1 MHVDEL
7 RTSLQ
12 SFGWPDYVV
21 FCLMLAICA
30 IIGIHFCLQLR
41 RESKQLKHGDPEE
54 AAKSAAS
61 YLVGGRKMKIFPI
74 TMSLIASFIS
84 GITLLGTPTE
94 VYLYGAQYMYIM
106 GSLILM
112 GLCMF
117 YIFLPVFH
125 DLNLISTY
133 KYLEQR
139 YNRSLRLFGS
149 VMFIMASLLWLP
161 IVIYVPAIAFNQAT
175 GVNIHIVTP
184 CVCVVCIFYTCIGGL
199 KAVVWTDVIQT
210 LIMFGAMALVLIK
223 GTLDIGGPSVVWQRA
238 KQTQRIETPNFNPD
252 LTERYTFYSLVLGG
266 VAHWLKS
273 NAISQNMIQ
282 RYLSLPTLRHA
293 RIAIWTFIA
302 GVLTFLAIC
311 GYAGLLIY
319 ATYADCDPL
328 ETKLAQR
335 NDQLLP
341 LLVMETLGAYP
352 GLPGV
357 FVAGVF
363 SAALSSLSTGL
374 NSLSAVVLEDFVK
387 TFRRK
392 PLSEAQTAFVMRSVV
407 VLFGIIFVALV
418 FVVEKLGAVL
428 QLTITLTSVAN
439 GPLLGIFTAGV
450 MLPWV
455 NSKGALLGGFTSLL
469 VMTWMC
475 ISAQHD
481 LVTGDIVYQRKPY
494 STLGCNY
501 TFAGVPGEF
510 SSLPLDGANT
520 TPAAASSFQLYRI
533 SYLYFTL
540 FGALV
545 TIVVALVVSLLL
557 RESDVDAVDPRLL
570 TPFVRRWLE
579 RRRNRRSQLPAGKHH
594 QQHQQQKGKGK
605 GKGKEKLRALHETTT

>member
-30 IIGIHFCLQLR
+30 VIGIYFCLQLR
-41 RESKQLKHGDPEE
+41 RESKQLKSGDAEQ
-54 AAKSAAS
+54 AANSAAS

-106 GSLILM
+106 GSLVLM
-112 GLCMF
+112 GFCMY

-133 KYLEQR
+133 KYLEMR
-139 YNRSLRLFGS
+139 YNRSMRLFGS

-210 LIMFGAMALVLIK
+210 IIMFGAMALVLIK
-223 GTLDIGGPSVVWQRA
+223 GTLDIGGPSVVWQKA
-238 KQTQRIETPNFNPD
+238 KETERIELPSFNPD
-252 LTERYTFYSLVLGG
+252 ISERYTFYSLVLGG

-282 RYLSLPTLRHA
+282 RYLSLPTLKHA

-302 GVLTFLAIC
+302 GVLTFIAIC

-319 ATYADCDPL
+319 ATYSDCDPL

-341 LLVMETLGAYP
+341 LLVMETLGSYP

-387 TFRRK
+387 TFRRQ
-392 PLSEAQTAFVMRSVV
+392 PLSETQTAFVMRSVV
-407 VLFGIIFVALV
+407 VLFGALFVALV

-428 QLTITLTSVAN
+428 QLTIILSSVAN

-455 NSKGALLGGFTSLL
+455 NSKGALLGGLSALI
-469 VMTWMC
+469 VMAWMC
-475 ISAQHD
+475 ISAQLD
-481 LVTGDIVYQRKPY
+481 LVTGDLVYPRKPY

-501 TFAGVPGEF
+501 TFEGVRGEF
-510 SSLPLDGANT
+510 SSLPIDGAVS
-520 TPAAASSFQLYRI
+520 PASAAPFKLYRI

-545 TIVVALVVSLLL
+545 TIIVALVTSLLL
-557 RESDVDAVDPRLL
+557 RESDVDGVDTRLL

-579 RRRNRRSQLPAGKHH
+579 KRKSRCTQVPSGKKI
-594 QQHQQQKGKGK
+594 QKKK
-605 GKGKEKLRALHETTT
+605 QKQKQKLLQETAT

>member
-1 MHVDEL
+1 MHVEEL
-7 RTSLQ
+7 RASLQ
-12 SFGWPDYVV
+12 SFGWLDYLV

-30 IIGIHFCLQLR
+30 VIGIYFCLQLR
-41 RESKQLKHGDPEE
+41 RESRKQKELHGAEE
-54 AAKSAAS
+54 AASSAAS
-61 YLVGGRKMKIFPI
+61 YLVGGRQMKIFPI
-74 TMSLIASFIS
+74 TMSLISSFIS

-106 GSLILM
+106 GSLVLM
-112 GLCMF
+112 GFCMYYF
-117 YIFLPVFH
+117 FLPVFH
-125 DLNLISTY
+125 ELNLISTY

-149 VMFIMASLLWLP
+149 VMFIVASLLWLP

-184 CVCVVCIFYTCIGGL
+184 IVCVVCIFYTCIGGL

-223 GTLDIGGPSVVWQRA
+223 GTLDIGGPSVVWHRA
-238 KQTQRIETPNFNPD
+238 QETSRLERPNFSGD
-252 LTERYTFYSLVLGG
+252 LSERYTFYSLVLGG

-302 GVLTFLAIC
+302 GVLAFLLIC
-311 GYAGLLIY
+311 GYTGLLIY
-319 ATYADCDPL
+319 ATYAQCDPL

-387 TFRRK
+387 TFRK
-392 PLSEAQTAFVMRSVV
+392 SPLTEGQTAFVMRSVV
-407 VLFGIIFVALV
+407 VVFGILFVALV
-418 FVVEKLGAVL
+418 FAVEKLGAVL
-428 QLTITLTSVAN
+428 QLTITLSSVAN

-455 NSKGALLGGFTSLL
+455 SSKGALLGGFSSLL
-469 VMTWMC
+469 VMAWMC
-475 ISAQHD
+475 VSAQRD
-481 LVTGDIVYQRKPY
+481 LVTGDMVYKRKPY
-494 STLGCNY
+494 STMGCNY
-501 TFAGVPGEF
+501 TFAGEPREF
-510 SSLPLDGANT
+510 ASLSGGAAISSTAS
-520 TPAAASSFQLYRI
+520 AAPFQLYRI

-545 TIVVALVVSLLL
+545 TISVALVTSLLL
-557 RESDVDAVDPRLL
+557 RESNLDAVDTRLL

-579 RRRNRRSQLPAGKHH
+579 RRRHRQRSVVPQPR
-594 QQHQQQKGKGK
+594 QKSD
-605 GKGKEKLRALHETTT
+605 KLETTT

>member
-1 MHVDEL
+1 MHVEEL
-7 RTSLQ
+7 RASLQ
-12 SFGWPDYVV
+12 SFGWPDYLV

-30 IIGIHFCLQLR
+30 VIGIYFCLQLR
-41 RESKQLKHGDPEE
+41 RESRKQKAQGKGAEE
-54 AAKSAAS
+54 LASSAAS
-61 YLVGGRKMKIFPI
+61 YLVGGRQMKVFPI
-74 TMSLIASFIS
+74 TMSLISSFIS

-94 VYLYGAQYMYIM
+94 VYLYGAQYLYIM
-106 GSLILM
+106 GSLVLM
-112 GLCMF
+112 GFCMYYF
-117 YIFLPVFH
+117 FLPVFH
-125 DLNLISTY
+125 ELNLISTY

-149 VMFIMASLLWLP
+149 VMFIVASLLWLP

-175 GVNIHIVTP
+175 GVNIHVVTP
-184 CVCVVCIFYTCIGGL
+184 IVCLVCIFYTCIGGL
-199 KAVVWTDVIQT
+199 KAVVWTDVVQT

-223 GTLDIGGPSVVWQRA
+223 GTLDIGGPGVVWQRA
-238 KQTQRIETPNFNPD
+238 RETARLERPNFSTD
-252 LTERYTFYSLVLGG
+252 LTERYTFFSLVLGG

-302 GVLTFLAIC
+302 GVLAFILIC
-311 GYAGLLIY
+311 GYTGLLIY
-319 ATYADCDPL
+319 ATYAQCDPL

-341 LLVMETLGAYP
+341 LLVMETLGKYP

-387 TFRRK
+387 TFRK
-392 PLSEAQTAFVMRSVV
+392 APLTERQTAFVMRSVV
-407 VLFGIIFVALV
+407 VVFGVLFVALV
-418 FVVEKLGAVL
+418 FAVEKLGAVL
-428 QLTITLTSVAN
+428 QLTITLSSVAN

-455 NSKGALLGGFTSLL
+455 SSRGALLGGFSSLL
-469 VMTWMC
+469 VMAWMC
-475 ISAQHD
+475 VSAQRD
-481 LVTGDIVYQRKPY
+481 LVTGDLVYRRKPY
-494 STLGCNY
+494 STMGCNY
-501 TFAGVPGEF
+501 TFAGEPGDF
-510 SSLPLDGANT
+510 APLPLDGGFG
-520 TPAAASSFQLYRI
+520 SSTSSAGGPFQLYRI

-557 RESDVDAVDPRLL
+557 RESDLDAVDTRLL
-570 TPFVRRWLE
+570 TPFVRRWVE
-579 RRRNRRSQLPAGKHH
+579 RRRHRRSQTPGSAHKSKDL
-594 QQHQQQKGKGK
+594 
-605 GKGKEKLRALHETTT
+605 KETLT

>member
-1 MHVDEL
+1 MHVEEL
-7 RTSLQ
+7 RASLQ
-12 SFGWPDYVV
+12 SFGWQDYLV

-30 IIGIHFCLQLR
+30 VIGIYFCLQLR
-41 RESKQLKHGDPEE
+41 RESRKQKTHGSEE
-54 AAKSAAS
+54 AASSAAS
-61 YLVGGRKMKIFPI
+61 YLVGGRQMKIFPI
-74 TMSLIASFIS
+74 TMSLISSFIS

-106 GSLILM
+106 GSLVLM
-112 GLCMF
+112 GFCMYYF
-117 YIFLPVFH
+117 FLPVFH
-125 DLNLISTY
+125 ELNLISTY

-149 VMFIMASLLWLP
+149 VMFIVASLLWLP

-184 CVCVVCIFYTCIGGL
+184 IVCVVCIFYTCIGGL

-210 LIMFGAMALVLIK
+210 IIMFGAMALVLIK
-223 GTLDIGGPSVVWQRA
+223 GTVDIGGPAVVWQRA
-238 KQTQRIETPNFNPD
+238 QETARLERPNFSAD

-282 RYLSLPTLRHA
+282 RYLSLPTLRDA

-302 GVLTFLAIC
+302 GVLAFLMIC
-311 GYAGLLIY
+311 GYTGLLIY
-319 ATYADCDPL
+319 ATYAQCDPL

-341 LLVMETLGAYP
+341 LLVMDTFGAYP

-387 TFRRK
+387 TFRK
-392 PLSEAQTAFVMRSVV
+392 TSLSEAQTAFVMRSVV
-407 VLFGIIFVALV
+407 VVFGVIFVALV
-418 FVVEKLGAVL
+418 FAVEKLGAVL
-428 QLTITLTSVAN
+428 QLTITLSSVAN

-455 NSKGALLGGFTSLL
+455 NSKGALLGGFSSLV
-469 VMTWMC
+469 VMAWMC
-475 ISAQHD
+475 VSAQRD
-481 LVTGDIVYQRKPY
+481 LVTGDLVYKRKPY
-494 STLGCNY
+494 STMGCNY
-501 TFAGVPGEF
+501 TFAGEPREF
-510 SSLPLDGANT
+510 ATLAFDGDVSSSPSA
-520 TPAAASSFQLYRI
+520 PFQLYRI

-540 FGALV
+540 FGALT
-545 TIVVALVVSLLL
+545 TIIVALVTSLLL
-557 RESDVDAVDPRLL
+557 RESDLDGVDTRLL
-570 TPFVRRWLE
+570 TPFVRRWVE
-579 RRRNRRSQLPAGKHH
+579 RRRHRRSEIPDPGQKAGNK
-594 QQHQQQKGKGK
+594 Q
-605 GKGKEKLRALHETTT
+605 ETKT

>member
-510 SSLPLDGANT
+510 SSLPLDGAST
-520 TPAAASSFQLYRI
+520 TPAAAASFQLYRI

-545 TIVVALVVSLLL
+545 TIVVALVVSLVL

-579 RRRNRRSQLPAGKHH
+579 RRRNRRSQLPAGKHQ
-594 QQHQQQKGKGK
+594 QQHHQQKGK
-605 GKGKEKLRALHETTT
+605 

>member
-1 MHVDEL
+1 MHVNEL
-7 RTSLQ
+7 RANLQ
-12 SFGWPDYVV
+12 SFGWPDYLV
-21 FCLMLAICA
+21 FSLMLAICA
-30 IIGIHFCLQLR
+30 FIGIYFCLQMR
-41 RESKQLKHGDPEE
+41 RESRQLKASGSEE

-74 TMSLIASFIS
+74 SMSLIASFIS

-94 VYLYGAQYMYIM
+94 VYLYGCQYMYIM
-106 GSLILM
+106 GSLVLM
-112 GLCMF
+112 GFCMY

-125 DLNLISTY
+125 ELNLISTY

-139 YNRSLRLFGS
+139 YNRSMRLFGS
-149 VMFIMASLLWLP
+149 VMFIIASVLWLP
-161 IVIYVPAIAFNQAT
+161 IVIYMPAIAFNQAT
-175 GVNIHIVTP
+175 GANIHIVTP

-223 GTLDIGGPSVVWQRA
+223 GTIDIGGPSVVWQRA
-238 KQTQRIETPNFNPD
+238 QQTARIESPNFD
-252 LTERYTFYSLVLGG
+252 LDLKERYTFYSLVLGG

-282 RYLSLPTLRHA
+282 RYLSLPTLKHA
-293 RIAIWTFIA
+293 RIALWSFIA
-302 GVLTFLAIC
+302 GVLAFLAIC
-311 GYAGLLIY
+311 GYTGLLIY

-341 LLVMETLGAYP
+341 LLVMDTFGSFP
-352 GLPGV
+352 GMPGI

-387 TFRRK
+387 TFHHE
-392 PLSEAQTAFVMRSVV
+392 PLTETQTAFVMRSVV
-407 VLFGIIFVALV
+407 LIFGIIFVALV
-418 FVVEKLGAVL
+418 FIVEKLGAVL

-455 NSKGALLGGFTSLL
+455 NSNGALLGGVTSLI
-469 VMTWMC
+469 VMVWMC
-475 ISAQHD
+475 FSAQHD

-501 TFAGVPGEF
+501 TFDGERRAF
-510 SSLPLDGANT
+510 SSLPLDDAIS
-520 TPAAASSFQLYRI
+520 PASEAPFQLYRI

-540 FGALV
+540 FGALLA
-545 TIVVALVVSLLL
+545 IVVGLVTSLLL
-557 RESDVDAVDPRLL
+557 RESDLDAIDSRLL

-579 RRRNRRSQLPAGKHH
+579 RRRSRGTRLPAGK
-594 QQHQQQKGKGK
+594 QP
-605 GKGKEKLRALHETTT
+605 EKHKTMQETTT

>member
-1 MHVDEL
+1 MHVEEL
-7 RTSLQ
+7 RASLQ
-12 SFGWPDYVV
+12 SFGWPDYLV

-30 IIGIHFCLQLR
+30 IIGIYFCLQLR
-41 RESKQLKHGDPEE
+41 RETRTKRKSVSSSAEE
-54 AAKSAAS
+54 AADSAAS
-61 YLVGGRKMKIFPI
+61 YLVGGRQMKIFPI

-106 GSLILM
+106 GSLVLM
-112 GLCMF
+112 GVCMY

-125 DLNLISTY
+125 ELNLISTY

-149 VMFIMASLLWLP
+149 VMFIVASLLWLP

-184 CVCVVCIFYTCIGGL
+184 VVCVVCIFYTCIGGL

-238 KQTQRIETPNFNPD
+238 RQTTRVEAPSFNLD
-252 LTERYTFYSLVLGG
+252 LRERYTFYSLVLGG

-302 GVLTFLAIC
+302 GVLTFLLIC
-311 GYAGLLIY
+311 GYTGLLIY
-319 ATYADCDPL
+319 ATYAQCDPL

-341 LLVMETLGAYP
+341 LLVMETLGSYP

-374 NSLSAVVLEDFVK
+374 NSLSAVILEDFVK
-387 TFRRK
+387 TFYGK
-392 PLSEAQTAFVMRSVV
+392 PLSESQTSFVMRSVV
-407 VLFGIIFVALV
+407 VVFGILFVALV
-418 FVVEKLGAVL
+418 FAVEKLGAVL
-428 QLTITLTSVAN
+428 QLTVTLSSVAN

-450 MLPWV
+450 LLPWV
-455 NSKGALLGGFTSLL
+455 NSKGALLGGFSSLL
-469 VMTWMC
+469 VMIWMC
-475 ISAQHD
+475 VSAQRD
-481 LVTGDIVYQRKPY
+481 LVTGDLVYRRKPY
-494 STLGCNY
+494 STMGCNY
-501 TFAGVPGEF
+501 TYAGEPSDF
-510 SSLPLDGANT
+510 SSLPSSLDAAT
-520 TPAAASSFQLYRI
+520 SPASAAPFSCIAFLICISRFSVPWSPLWSVSSL
-533 SYLYFTL
+533 
-540 FGALV
+540 A
-545 TIVVALVVSLLL
+545 
-557 RESDVDAVDPRLL
+557 
-570 TPFVRRWLE
+570 
-579 RRRNRRSQLPAGKHH
+579 
-594 QQHQQQKGKGK
+594 
-605 GKGKEKLRALHETTT
+605 

>member
-1 MHVDEL
+1 MHVEEL
-7 RTSLQ
+7 RASLQ

-30 IIGIHFCLQLR
+30 VIGIYFCLQLR
-41 RESKQLKHGDPEE
+41 GESRKKKSFGEEE
-54 AAKSAAS
+54 AATSAAS
-61 YLVGGRKMKIFPI
+61 YLVGGRQMKIFPI
-74 TMSLIASFIS
+74 TMSLISSFIS

-106 GSLILM
+106 GSLVLM
-112 GLCMF
+112 GFCMYYF
-117 YIFLPVFH
+117 FLPVFH
-125 DLNLISTY
+125 ELNLISTY

-149 VMFIMASLLWLP
+149 VMFIVASLLWLP

-184 CVCVVCIFYTCIGGL
+184 IVCVVCIFYTCIGGL

-223 GTLDIGGPSVVWQRA
+223 GTLDIGGPAVVWRRA
-238 KQTQRIETPNFNPD
+238 QETARLELPNFSGD
-252 LTERYTFYSLVLGG
+252 LSERYTFYSLVLGG

-282 RYLSLPTLRHA
+282 RYLSLPTLRDA

-302 GVLTFLAIC
+302 GVLAFLMIC
-311 GYAGLLIY
+311 GYTGLLIY
-319 ATYADCDPL
+319 ATYSQCDPL

-341 LLVMETLGAYP
+341 LLVMETLGSYP

-387 TFRRK
+387 TFRK
-392 PLSEAQTAFVMRSVV
+392 SPLSEGQTAFVMRSVV
-407 VLFGIIFVALV
+407 VVFGIVFVALV
-418 FVVEKLGAVL
+418 FAVEKLGAVL
-428 QLTITLTSVAN
+428 QLTITLSSVAN

-455 NSKGALLGGFTSLL
+455 NSKGALLGGFSSLI
-469 VMTWMC
+469 VMAWMC
-475 ISAQHD
+475 VSAQRD
-481 LVTGDIVYQRKPY
+481 LVTGDLVYKRKPY
-494 STLGCNY
+494 STMGCNY
-501 TFAGVPGEF
+501 TFAGEPREF
-510 SSLPLDGANT
+510 ASLPLDGASSSS
-520 TPAAASSFQLYRI
+520 ASAPFQLYRI

-545 TIVVALVVSLLL
+545 TIVVALATSLLL
-557 RESDVDAVDPRLL
+557 RESDLDAVDTRLL
-570 TPFVRRWLE
+570 SPFVRRWLE
-579 RRRNRRSQLPAGKHH
+579 RRRHRRSQIPAPGRKSSSK
-594 QQHQQQKGKGK
+594 Q
-605 GKGKEKLRALHETTT
+605 ETKT

>member
-1 MHVDEL
+1 MNVEEL
-7 RTSLQ
+7 RKSLQ
-12 SFGWPDYVV
+12 SFGWPDYLI

-30 IIGIHFCLQLR
+30 VIGIYFCLQLR
-41 RESKQLKHGDPEE
+41 RESKQLKFSTQEQANE
-54 AAKSAAS
+54 SAAS

-74 TMSLIASFIS
+74 TMSLISSFIS

-94 VYLYGAQYMYIM
+94 VYLYGAQYLYIM
-106 GSLILM
+106 GSLVLM
-112 GLCMF
+112 GFCMY

-125 DLNLISTY
+125 ELNLISTY

-149 VMFIMASLLWLP
+149 IMFIMASLLWLP

-210 LIMFGAMALVLIK
+210 LIMFGAMALVLVK

-238 KQTQRIETPNFNPD
+238 QQSARIEPPNFSTD
-252 LTERYTFYSLVLGG
+252 LSERYTFYSLVLGG

-282 RYLSLPTLRHA
+282 RYLSLPTLRDA

-302 GVLTFLAIC
+302 GVLTFLCIC
-311 GYAGLLIY
+311 GYTGLLIY
-319 ATYADCDPL
+319 ATYAQCDPL
-328 ETKLAQR
+328 QTKLAQR

-341 LLVMETLGAYP
+341 LLVMETLGDYP
-352 GLPGV
+352 GLPGI

-387 TFRRK
+387 TFRRA
-392 PLSEAQTAFVMRSVV
+392 PLSEKQTAFVMRSVV

-450 MLPWV
+450 LLPWV
-455 NSKGALLGGFTSLL
+455 SSKGALLGGVSSLL
-469 VMTWMC
+469 LMAWMC
-475 ISAQHD
+475 ISAQRELVSGD
-481 LVTGDIVYQRKPY
+481 LVYQRKPY

-501 TFAGVPGEF
+501 TFDGVRANF
-510 SSLPLDGANT
+510 SSLPPDGVYT
-520 TPAAASSFQLYRI
+520 SAAAAPFQLYRI

-545 TIVVALVVSLLL
+545 TIIVALLTSLLL
-557 RESDVDAVDPRLL
+557 RESKLQSLDTRLL
-570 TPFVRRWLE
+570 TPFVRRWVE
-579 RRRNRRSQLPAGKHH
+579 RQRRSSQLPAKP
-594 QQHQQQKGKGK
+594 
-605 GKGKEKLRALHETTT
+605 KLQAMQETST

>member
-1 MHVDEL
+1 MHVEEL
-7 RTSLQ
+7 RASLQ
-12 SFGWPDYVV
+12 SFGWLDYLV

-30 IIGIHFCLQLR
+30 VIGIYFCLQLR
-41 RESKQLKHGDPEE
+41 GESRRKKAHGEEE
-54 AAKSAAS
+54 AATSAAS
-61 YLVGGRKMKIFPI
+61 YLVGGRQMKIFPI
-74 TMSLIASFIS
+74 TMSLISSFIS

-106 GSLILM
+106 GSLVLM
-112 GLCMF
+112 GFCMYYF
-117 YIFLPVFH
+117 FLPVFH
-125 DLNLISTY
+125 ELNLISTY

-149 VMFIMASLLWLP
+149 VMFIVASLLWLP

-175 GVNIHIVTP
+175 GVNIHVVTP
-184 CVCVVCIFYTCIGGL
+184 IVCVVCIFYTCIGGL

-223 GTLDIGGPSVVWQRA
+223 GTLDIGGPGVVWQRA
-238 KQTQRIETPNFNPD
+238 QETARLELPNFSAD
-252 LTERYTFYSLVLGG
+252 LSERYTFYSLVLGG

-282 RYLSLPTLRHA
+282 RYLSLPTLRDA

-302 GVLTFLAIC
+302 GVLAFLMIC
-311 GYAGLLIY
+311 GYTGLLIY
-319 ATYADCDPL
+319 ATYSQCDPL

-341 LLVMETLGAYP
+341 LLVMDTLGAYP

-387 TFRRK
+387 TFRK
-392 PLSEAQTAFVMRSVV
+392 SPLTEGQTAFVMRSVV
-407 VLFGIIFVALV
+407 VVFGIIFVALV
-418 FVVEKLGAVL
+418 FAVEKLGAVL
-428 QLTITLTSVAN
+428 QLTITLSSVAN

-455 NSKGALLGGFTSLL
+455 NSKGALLGGFSSLI
-469 VMTWMC
+469 VMAWMC
-475 ISAQHD
+475 VSAQRD
-481 LVTGDIVYQRKPY
+481 LVTGDLVYKRKPY
-494 STLGCNY
+494 STMGCNY
-501 TFAGVPGEF
+501 TFAGEPREF
-510 SSLPLDGANT
+510 ASLALDGAT
-520 TPAAASSFQLYRI
+520 SSSPRAPFQLYRI

-545 TIVVALVVSLLL
+545 TIAVALVTSLLL
-557 RESDVDAVDPRLL
+557 RESDLDGVDTRLL

-579 RRRNRRSQLPAGKHH
+579 RRRHRRSEVPDPG
-594 QQHQQQKGKGK
+594 QKSSDKQ
-605 GKGKEKLRALHETTT
+605 ETRT

>member
-1 MHVDEL
+1 MHVEEL
-7 RTSLQ
+7 RASLQ
-12 SFGWPDYVV
+12 SFGWPDYLV

-30 IIGIHFCLQLR
+30 VIGIYFCLQLR
-41 RESKQLKHGDPEE
+41 RETRTKRKSVSSSAEE
-54 AAKSAAS
+54 AADSAAS
-61 YLVGGRKMKIFPI
+61 YLVGGRQMKIFPI

-112 GLCMF
+112 GVCMY

-125 DLNLISTY
+125 ELNLISTY

-149 VMFIMASLLWLP
+149 VMFIVASLLWLP

-184 CVCVVCIFYTCIGGL
+184 VVCVVCIFYTCIGGL

-238 KQTQRIETPNFNPD
+238 RETTRVEAPSFNLD
-252 LTERYTFYSLVLGG
+252 LRERYTFYSLVLGG

-302 GVLTFLAIC
+302 GVLTFLLIC
-311 GYAGLLIY
+311 GYTGLLIY
-319 ATYADCDPL
+319 ATYAQCDPL

-341 LLVMETLGAYP
+341 LLVMETLGSYP

-374 NSLSAVVLEDFVK
+374 NSLSAVILEDFVK
-387 TFRRK
+387 TFYGK
-392 PLSEAQTAFVMRSVV
+392 PLSESQTSFVMRSVV
-407 VLFGIIFVALV
+407 VVFGILFVALV
-418 FVVEKLGAVL
+418 FAVEKLGAVL
-428 QLTITLTSVAN
+428 QLTVTLSSVAN

-450 MLPWV
+450 LLPWV
-455 NSKGALLGGFTSLL
+455 NSKGALLGGFSSLL
-469 VMTWMC
+469 VMIWMC
-475 ISAQHD
+475 VSAQRD
-481 LVTGDIVYQRKPY
+481 LVTGDLVYRRKPY
-494 STLGCNY
+494 STMGCNY
-501 TFAGVPGEF
+501 TYAGEPSDF
-510 SSLPLDGANT
+510 SSLPSSLDAAMS
-520 TPAAASSFQLYRI
+520 PASAAPFQLYRI

-545 TIVVALVVSLLL
+545 TIVVGLITSLVLN
-557 RESDVDAVDPRLL
+557 ESDLDAVDPRLL

-579 RRRNRRSQLPAGKHH
+579 RRRQKRSEVPVT
-594 QQHQQQKGKGK
+594 KGC
-605 GKGKEKLRALHETTT
+605 RIQETAT

>member
-1 MHVDEL
+1 M
-7 RTSLQ
+7 
-12 SFGWPDYVV
+12 
-21 FCLMLAICA
+21 
-30 IIGIHFCLQLR
+30 
-41 RESKQLKHGDPEE
+41 
-54 AAKSAAS
+54 
-61 YLVGGRKMKIFPI
+61 
-74 TMSLIASFIS
+74 
-84 GITLLGTPTE
+84 
-94 VYLYGAQYMYIM
+94 
-106 GSLILM
+106 
-112 GLCMF
+112 
-117 YIFLPVFH
+117 
-125 DLNLISTY
+125 
-133 KYLEQR
+133 
-139 YNRSLRLFGS
+139 
-149 VMFIMASLLWLP
+149 
-161 IVIYVPAIAFNQAT
+161 PAIAFNQAT

-184 CVCVVCIFYTCIGGL
+184 CVCVVCIFYTCVGGL

-223 GTLDIGGPSVVWQRA
+223 GTIDVGGPSVVWQRA
-238 KQTQRIETPNFNPD
+238 KLTERVESPNFSTD
-252 LTERYTFYSLVLGG
+252 LSERYTFYSLVLGG

-302 GVLTFLAIC
+302 GVLMFLIIC
-311 GYAGLLIY
+311 GYTGLLIY

-341 LLVMETLGAYP
+341 LLVMETLGSYP

-387 TFRRK
+387 TFRRR

-407 VLFGIIFVALV
+407 VLFGILFVGLV

-455 NSKGALLGGFTSLL
+455 SSRGALLGGLSSLL
-469 VMTWMC
+469 VMAWMC
-475 ISAQHD
+475 ISAQRD
-481 LVTGDIVYQRKPY
+481 LMTGDIVYQRKPY

-501 TFAGVPGEF
+501 TFDGELRNF
-510 SSLPLDGANT
+510 SPLPLDGAM
-520 TPAAASSFQLYRI
+520 R
-533 SYLYFTL
+533 
-540 FGALV
+540 
-545 TIVVALVVSLLL
+545 
-557 RESDVDAVDPRLL
+557 
-570 TPFVRRWLE
+570 
-579 RRRNRRSQLPAGKHH
+579 
-594 QQHQQQKGKGK
+594 
-605 GKGKEKLRALHETTT
+605 

>member
-1 MHVDEL
+1 MHVEEL
-7 RTSLQ
+7 RASLQ
-12 SFGWPDYVV
+12 SFGWLDYLV

-30 IIGIHFCLQLR
+30 VIGVHFCLQLR
-41 RESKQLKHGDPEE
+41 RESRKQKELHGAEE
-54 AAKSAAS
+54 AATSAAS
-61 YLVGGRKMKIFPI
+61 YLVGGRQMKIFPI
-74 TMSLIASFIS
+74 TMSLISSFIS

-106 GSLILM
+106 GSLVLM
-112 GLCMF
+112 GFCMYYF
-117 YIFLPVFH
+117 FLPVFH
-125 DLNLISTY
+125 ELNLISTY

-149 VMFIMASLLWLP
+149 VMFIVASLLWLP

-184 CVCVVCIFYTCIGGL
+184 IVCVVCIFYTCIGGL

-223 GTLDIGGPSVVWQRA
+223 GTLDIGGPGVVWQRA
-238 KQTQRIETPNFNPD
+238 QETSRLERPNFSGD
-252 LTERYTFYSLVLGG
+252 LSERYTFYSLVLGG

-302 GVLTFLAIC
+302 GVLAFLLIC
-311 GYAGLLIY
+311 GYTGLLIY
-319 ATYADCDPL
+319 ATYAQCDPL

-387 TFRRK
+387 TFRK
-392 PLSEAQTAFVMRSVV
+392 SPLTEGQTAFVMRSVV
-407 VLFGIIFVALV
+407 VVFGILFVALV
-418 FVVEKLGAVL
+418 FAVEKLGAVL
-428 QLTITLTSVAN
+428 QLTITLSSVAN

-455 NSKGALLGGFTSLL
+455 NSKGALLGGFSSLL
-469 VMTWMC
+469 VMAWMC
-475 ISAQHD
+475 VSAQRD
-481 LVTGDIVYQRKPY
+481 LVTGDLVYKRKPY
-494 STLGCNY
+494 STMGCNY
-501 TFAGVPGEF
+501 TFAGEPREF
-510 SSLPLDGANT
+510 ASLSGGGGGAVIST
-520 TPAAASSFQLYRI
+520 ATAPFQLYRI

-545 TIVVALVVSLLL
+545 TIVVALVTSLIL
-557 RESDVDAVDPRLL
+557 RETDLDAVDTRLL

-579 RRRNRRSQLPAGKHH
+579 RRRHRLRSQVPDPR
-594 QQHQQQKGKGK
+594 QKSDR
-605 GKGKEKLRALHETTT
+605 LETST

>member
-1 MHVDEL
+1 MHVEEL
-7 RTSLQ
+7 RDSLQ
-12 SFGWPDYVV
+12 SFGWPDYLV

-30 IIGIHFCLQLR
+30 VIGIYFCLQLR
-41 RESKQLKHGDPEE
+41 RESQKQQSHGPEE
-54 AAKSAAS
+54 AATSAAS
-61 YLVGGRKMKIFPI
+61 YLVGGRQMKVFPI
-74 TMSLIASFIS
+74 SMSLISSFIS

-106 GSLILM
+106 GSLVLM
-112 GLCMF
+112 GFCMYYF
-117 YIFLPVFH
+117 FLPVFH
-125 DLNLISTY
+125 ELNLISTY

-149 VMFIMASLLWLP
+149 VMFIVASLLWLP

-184 CVCVVCIFYTCIGGL
+184 IVCVVCIFYTCIGGL

-210 LIMFGAMALVLIK
+210 LIMFGAMTLVLIK
-223 GTLDIGGPSVVWQRA
+223 GTLDIGGPGVVWQKARESG
-238 KQTQRIETPNFNPD
+238 RLERPNFSTD

-282 RYLSLPTLRHA
+282 RYLSLPTLKHA

-302 GVLTFLAIC
+302 GVLAFLLIC
-311 GYAGLLIY
+311 GYTGLLIY
-319 ATYADCDPL
+319 ATYAQCDPL

-341 LLVMETLGAYP
+341 LLVMDTLGHYP

-387 TFRRK
+387 TFRKNDLTER
-392 PLSEAQTAFVMRSVV
+392 ETAFVMRSVV
-407 VLFGIIFVALV
+407 VVFGILFVALV
-418 FVVEKLGAVL
+418 FAVERLGAVL
-428 QLTITLTSVAN
+428 QLTITLSSVAN

-450 MLPWV
+450 LLPWV
-455 NSKGALLGGFTSLL
+455 NSKGALLGGFSSLL
-469 VMTWMC
+469 VMAWMC
-475 ISAQHD
+475 VSAQRD
-481 LVTGDIVYQRKPY
+481 LVTGELVYRRKPY
-494 STLGCNY
+494 STMGCNY
-501 TFAGVPGEF
+501 TFAGEPSDF
-510 SSLPLDGANT
+510 APLPLDGGFSPSTSSNG
-520 TPAAASSFQLYRI
+520 SFQLYRI

-540 FGALV
+540 FGATV
-545 TIVVALVVSLLL
+545 TIVVALVTSLIL
-557 RESDVDAVDPRLL
+557 RESNLDALDSRLL

-579 RRRNRRSQLPAGKHH
+579 RRRHQRSHVPRERGNR
-594 QQHQQQKGKGK
+594 QKSKD
-605 GKGKEKLRALHETTT
+605 LNETAT

>member
-1 MHVDEL
+1 MHVEEL
-7 RTSLQ
+7 RASLQ
-12 SFGWPDYVV
+12 SFGWPDYLV
-21 FCLMLAICA
+21 FCMMLAICA
-30 IIGIHFCLQLR
+30 VIGIYFCLQLR
-41 RESKQLKHGDPEE
+41 RESRKQRSSGGAEE
-54 AAKSAAS
+54 AAASAAS
-61 YLVGGRKMKIFPI
+61 YLVGGRQMKIFPI
-74 TMSLIASFIS
+74 TMSLISSFIS

-106 GSLILM
+106 GSLVLM
-112 GLCMF
+112 GFCMYYF
-117 YIFLPVFH
+117 FLPVFH
-125 DLNLISTY
+125 ELNLISTY

-149 VMFIMASLLWLP
+149 VMFIVASLLWLP

-184 CVCVVCIFYTCIGGL
+184 IVCVVCIFYTCIGGL

-210 LIMFGAMALVLIK
+210 IIMFGAMALVLIK

-238 KQTQRIETPNFNPD
+238 QDTARLERPNFTPD
-252 LTERYTFYSLVLGG
+252 ITERYTFYSLVLGG

-282 RYLSLPTLRHA
+282 RYLSLPTLRDA

-302 GVLTFLAIC
+302 GVLAFLMIC
-311 GYAGLLIY
+311 GYTGLLIY
-319 ATYADCDPL
+319 ATYAQCDPL

-341 LLVMETLGAYP
+341 LLVMETLGSYP

-387 TFRRK
+387 TFRRQ
-392 PLSEAQTAFVMRSVV
+392 PLTEGQTAFVMRSVV
-407 VLFGIIFVALV
+407 VVFGIVFVALV
-418 FVVEKLGAVL
+418 FAVEKLGAVL
-428 QLTITLTSVAN
+428 QLTITLSSVAN

-455 NSKGALLGGFTSLL
+455 NSKGALLGGFSSLL
-469 VMTWMC
+469 VMAWMC
-475 ISAQHD
+475 VSAQRD
-481 LVTGDIVYQRKPY
+481 LVTGNLVYQRKPY
-494 STLGCNY
+494 STMGCNY
-501 TFAGVPGEF
+501 TFAGEPRHF
-510 SSLPLDGANT
+510 ASLPLDGAFSHEV
-520 TPAAASSFQLYRI
+520 PSGPFQLYRI

-540 FGALV
+540 FGALL
-545 TIVVALVVSLLL
+545 TIVVALVTSLLL
-557 RESDVDAVDPRLL
+557 RETDLDAIDTRLL

-579 RRRNRRSQLPAGKHH
+579 RRRHKQSQIPTRTPDGLKPKTI
-594 QQHQQQKGKGK
+594 Q
-605 GKGKEKLRALHETTT
+605 ETAT

>member
-7 RTSLQ
+7 RISLQ

-30 IIGIHFCLQLR
+30 VIGIHFCLQLR
-41 RESKQLKHGDPEE
+41 RESRQLKATGAEE
-54 AAKSAAS
+54 AASSAAS

-74 TMSLIASFIS
+74 TMSLISSFIS

-94 VYLYGAQYMYIM
+94 VYLYGAQYLYIM
-106 GSLILM
+106 GSLVLM

-125 DLNLISTY
+125 ELNLISTY

-149 VMFIMASLLWLP
+149 IMFIMASLLWLP

-199 KAVVWTDVIQT
+199 KAVVWTDVVQT

-223 GTLDIGGPSVVWQRA
+223 GTMDIGGPGVVWQRA
-238 KQTQRIETPNFNPD
+238 KQTARVESPNFTFD
-252 LTERYTFYSLVLGG
+252 LSERYTFYSLVLGG

-282 RYLSLPTLRHA
+282 RYLSLPTLRDA
-293 RIAIWTFIA
+293 RIAIWTFIG
-302 GVLTFLAIC
+302 GVLAFLAIC
-311 GYAGLLIY
+311 GYTGLLIY

-341 LLVMETLGAYP
+341 LLVMETLGTYP
-352 GLPGV
+352 GLPGI

-363 SAALSSLSTGL
+363 SAALSSLST
-374 NSLSAVVLEDFVK
+374 
-387 TFRRK
+387 
-392 PLSEAQTAFVMRSVV
+392 
-407 VLFGIIFVALV
+407 V
-418 FVVEKLGAVL
+418 FIVEKLGAVL

-439 GPLLGIFTAGV
+439 GPLLGIFTSGV
-450 MLPWV
+450 LLPWV
-455 NSKGALLGGFTSLL
+455 NSKGALLGGVSSLL
-469 VMTWMC
+469 VMAWMC
-475 ISAQHD
+475 IKAQHD
-481 LVTGDIVYQRKPY
+481 LVTGDLVYQRKPY

-501 TFAGVPGEF
+501 TFAGERRAF
-510 SSLPLDGANT
+510 SSLPLDGAIS
-520 TPAAASSFQLYRI
+520 AASDAPFHLYRI

-540 FGALV
+540 FGALL
-545 TIVVALVVSLLL
+545 TIVVALVTSLVL
-557 RESDVDAVDPRLL
+557 RETDLDALDTRLL

-579 RRRNRRSQLPAGKHH
+579 RRRSRRTQLPP
-594 QQHQQQKGKGK
+594 QKLAKRA
-605 GKGKEKLRALHETTT
+605 KLKAVQETAA

>member
-1 MHVDEL
+1 MNVEEL
-7 RTSLQ
+7 RKSLQ
-12 SFGWPDYVV
+12 SFGWPDYLI

-30 IIGIHFCLQLR
+30 VIGIYFCLQLR
-41 RESKQLKHGDPEE
+41 RESKQLKFSTQEQANE
-54 AAKSAAS
+54 SAAS

-74 TMSLIASFIS
+74 TMSLISSFIS

-94 VYLYGAQYMYIM
+94 VYLYGAQYLYIM
-106 GSLILM
+106 GSLVLM
-112 GLCMF
+112 GFCMY

-125 DLNLISTY
+125 ELNLISTY

-149 VMFIMASLLWLP
+149 IMFIMASLLWLP

-210 LIMFGAMALVLIK
+210 LIMFGAMALVLVK

-238 KQTQRIETPNFNPD
+238 QQSARIEPPNFSTD
-252 LTERYTFYSLVLGG
+252 LSERYTFYSLVLGG

-282 RYLSLPTLRHA
+282 RYLSLPTLRDA

-302 GVLTFLAIC
+302 GVLTFLCIC
-311 GYAGLLIY
+311 GYTGLLIY
-319 ATYADCDPL
+319 ATYAQCDPL
-328 ETKLAQR
+328 QTKLAQR

-341 LLVMETLGAYP
+341 LLVMETLGDYP
-352 GLPGV
+352 GLPGI

-387 TFRRK
+387 TFRRA
-392 PLSEAQTAFVMRSVV
+392 PLSEKQTAFVMRSVV

-450 MLPWV
+450 LLPWV
-455 NSKGALLGGFTSLL
+455 SSKGALLGGVSSLL
-469 VMTWMC
+469 LMAWMC
-475 ISAQHD
+475 ISAQRELVSGD
-481 LVTGDIVYQRKPY
+481 LVYQRKPY

-501 TFAGVPGEF
+501 TFDGVRANF
-510 SSLPLDGANT
+510 SSLPPDGVYT
-520 TPAAASSFQLYRI
+520 SSAAAAPFQLYRI

-545 TIVVALVVSLLL
+545 TIIVALLTSLLL
-557 RESDVDAVDPRLL
+557 RESKLQSLDTRLL
-570 TPFVRRWLE
+570 TPFVRRWVE
-579 RRRNRRSQLPAGKHH
+579 RQRRSSQLPAKP
-594 QQHQQQKGKGK
+594 
-605 GKGKEKLRALHETTT
+605 KLQAMQETST

>member
-1 MHVDEL
+1 MHVEEL
-7 RTSLQ
+7 RASLQ
-12 SFGWPDYVV
+12 SFGWLDYLV

-30 IIGIHFCLQLR
+30 VIGIYFCLQLR
-41 RESKQLKHGDPEE
+41 RESRKQKELHGAEV
-54 AAKSAAS
+54 AASSAAS
-61 YLVGGRKMKIFPI
+61 YLVGGRQMKVFPI
-74 TMSLIASFIS
+74 TMSLISSFIS

-106 GSLILM
+106 GSLVLM
-112 GLCMF
+112 GFCMYYF
-117 YIFLPVFH
+117 FLPVFH
-125 DLNLISTY
+125 ELNLISTY

-149 VMFIMASLLWLP
+149 VMFIVASLLWLP

-184 CVCVVCIFYTCIGGL
+184 IVCVVCIFYTCIGGL

-223 GTLDIGGPSVVWQRA
+223 GTLDIGGPGVVWQRA
-238 KQTQRIETPNFNPD
+238 QETSRLERPNFSAD
-252 LTERYTFYSLVLGG
+252 LSERYTFYSLVLGG

-302 GVLTFLAIC
+302 GVLAFLLIC
-311 GYAGLLIY
+311 GYTGLLIY
-319 ATYADCDPL
+319 ATYAQCDPL

-387 TFRRK
+387 TFRK
-392 PLSEAQTAFVMRSVV
+392 SPLTEGQTAFVMRSVV
-407 VLFGIIFVALV
+407 VVFGIVFVALV
-418 FVVEKLGAVL
+418 FAVEKLGAVL
-428 QLTITLTSVAN
+428 QLTITLSSVAN

-455 NSKGALLGGFTSLL
+455 NSKGALLGGFSSLV
-469 VMTWMC
+469 VMAWMC
-475 ISAQHD
+475 VSAQRD
-481 LVTGDIVYQRKPY
+481 LVTGDLVYKRKPY
-494 STLGCNY
+494 STMGCNY
-501 TFAGVPGEF
+501 TFAGEPREF
-510 SSLPLDGANT
+510 ASLGGGLGGGGAAIST
-520 TPAAASSFQLYRI
+520 AASAAPFQLYRI

-545 TIVVALVVSLLL
+545 TILVALVTSLIL
-557 RESDVDAVDPRLL
+557 RETNLDAVDTRLL

-579 RRRNRRSQLPAGKHH
+579 RRRHRLRSQVPDLR
-594 QQHQQQKGKGK
+594 
-605 GKGKEKLRALHETTT
+605 EKSKKLETTT

>member
-7 RTSLQ
+7 RISLQ

-30 IIGIHFCLQLR
+30 VIGIHFCLQLR
-41 RESKQLKHGDPEE
+41 RESRQLKATGAEE
-54 AAKSAAS
+54 AASSAAS

-74 TMSLIASFIS
+74 TMSLISSFIS

-94 VYLYGAQYMYIM
+94 VYLYGAQYLYIM
-106 GSLILM
+106 GSLVLM

-125 DLNLISTY
+125 ELNLISTY

-149 VMFIMASLLWLP
+149 IMFIMASLLWLP

-199 KAVVWTDVIQT
+199 KAVVWTDVVQT

-223 GTLDIGGPSVVWQRA
+223 GTMDIGGPGVVWQRA
-238 KQTQRIETPNFNPD
+238 KQTARVESPNFTFD
-252 LTERYTFYSLVLGG
+252 LSERYTFYSLVLGG

-282 RYLSLPTLRHA
+282 RYLSLPTLRDA
-293 RIAIWTFIA
+293 RIAIWTFIG
-302 GVLTFLAIC
+302 GVLAFLAIC
-311 GYAGLLIY
+311 GYTGLLIY

-341 LLVMETLGAYP
+341 LLVMETLGTYP
-352 GLPGV
+352 GLPGI

-387 TFRRK
+387 TFRHE
-392 PLSEAQTAFVMRSVV
+392 PLTETQTAFVMRSVV
-407 VLFGIIFVALV
+407 VVFGVIFVALV
-418 FVVEKLGAVL
+418 FIVEKLGAVL

-439 GPLLGIFTAGV
+439 GPLLGIFTSGV
-450 MLPWV
+450 LLPWV
-455 NSKGALLGGFTSLL
+455 NSKGALLGGVSSLL
-469 VMTWMC
+469 VMAWMC
-475 ISAQHD
+475 IKAQHD
-481 LVTGDIVYQRKPY
+481 LVTGDLVYQRKPY

-501 TFAGVPGEF
+501 TFAGERRAF
-510 SSLPLDGANT
+510 SSLPLDGAIS
-520 TPAAASSFQLYRI
+520 AASDAPFHLYRI

-540 FGALV
+540 FGALL
-545 TIVVALVVSLLL
+545 TIVVALVTSLVL
-557 RESDVDAVDPRLL
+557 RETDLDALDTRLL

-579 RRRNRRSQLPAGKHH
+579 RRRSRRTQLPP
-594 QQHQQQKGKGK
+594 QKLAKRA
-605 GKGKEKLRALHETTT
+605 KLKAVQETAA

>member
-1 MHVDEL
+1 MNVEEL
-7 RTSLQ
+7 RASLQ
-12 SFGWPDYVV
+12 SFGWLDYLV

-30 IIGIHFCLQLR
+30 VIGIYFCLQLR
-41 RESKQLKHGDPEE
+41 RESRKQKELHGTEE
-54 AAKSAAS
+54 AANSAAS
-61 YLVGGRKMKIFPI
+61 YLVGGRQMKIFPI
-74 TMSLIASFIS
+74 TMSLISSFIS

-106 GSLILM
+106 GSLVLM
-112 GLCMF
+112 GFCMYYF
-117 YIFLPVFH
+117 FLPVFH
-125 DLNLISTY
+125 ELNLISTY

-149 VMFIMASLLWLP
+149 VMFIVASLLWLP

-184 CVCVVCIFYTCIGGL
+184 IVCVVCIFYTCIGGL

-223 GTLDIGGPSVVWQRA
+223 GTLDIGGPGVVWQRA
-238 KQTQRIETPNFNPD
+238 QETSRLERPNFSSD
-252 LTERYTFYSLVLGG
+252 LSERYTFYSLVLGG

-302 GVLTFLAIC
+302 GVLAFLLIC
-311 GYAGLLIY
+311 GYTGLLIY
-319 ATYADCDPL
+319 ATYAQCDPL

-387 TFRRK
+387 TFRK
-392 PLSEAQTAFVMRSVV
+392 SPLTEGQTAFVMRSVV
-407 VLFGIIFVALV
+407 VVFGILFVALV
-418 FVVEKLGAVL
+418 FAVEKLGAVL
-428 QLTITLTSVAN
+428 QLTITLSSVAN

-469 VMTWMC
+469 VMAWMC
-475 ISAQHD
+475 VSAQRD
-481 LVTGDIVYQRKPY
+481 LVTGDLVYKRKPY
-494 STLGCNY
+494 STMGCNY
-501 TFAGVPGEF
+501 TFAGEPREFATLSGE
-510 SSLPLDGANT
+510 GAAIIST
-520 TPAAASSFQLYRI
+520 AATAAPFQLYRI

-545 TIVVALVVSLLL
+545 TILVALVTSLLL
-557 RESDVDAVDPRLL
+557 RESDLDAVDTRLL

-579 RRRNRRSQLPAGKHH
+579 RRRHRLRSQVPDPR
-594 QQHQQQKGKGK
+594 QKSDR
-605 GKGKEKLRALHETTT
+605 LETTT

>member
-1 MHVDEL
+1 MHVEEL
-7 RTSLQ
+7 RASLQ
-12 SFGWPDYVV
+12 SFGWPDYLV
-21 FCLMLAICA
+21 FCMMLAICA
-30 IIGIHFCLQLR
+30 VIGIYFCLQLR
-41 RESKQLKHGDPEE
+41 RESRKQRLSGGAEE
-54 AAKSAAS
+54 AASSAAS
-61 YLVGGRKMKIFPI
+61 YLVGGRQMKIFPI
-74 TMSLIASFIS
+74 TMSLISSFIS

-106 GSLILM
+106 GSLVLM
-112 GLCMF
+112 GFCM
-117 YIFLPVFH
+117 YYLFLPVFH
-125 DLNLISTY
+125 ELNLISTY

-149 VMFIMASLLWLP
+149 VMFIVASLLWLP

-184 CVCVVCIFYTCIGGL
+184 IVCVVCIFYTCIGGL

-210 LIMFGAMALVLIK
+210 IIMFGAMALVLIK

-238 KQTQRIETPNFNPD
+238 QETARLERPNFAPD
-252 LTERYTFYSLVLGG
+252 ITERYTFYSLVLGG

-282 RYLSLPTLRHA
+282 RYLSLPTLRDA

-302 GVLTFLAIC
+302 GVLAFLMIC
-311 GYAGLLIY
+311 GYTGLLIY
-319 ATYADCDPL
+319 ATYAQCDPL

-341 LLVMETLGAYP
+341 LLVMETLGSYP

-387 TFRRK
+387 TFRRQ
-392 PLSEAQTAFVMRSVV
+392 PLTEGQTAFVMRSVV
-407 VLFGIIFVALV
+407 VVFGIVFVALV
-418 FVVEKLGAVL
+418 FAVEKLGAVL
-428 QLTITLTSVAN
+428 QLTITLSSVAN

-455 NSKGALLGGFTSLL
+455 NSKGALLGGFSSLL
-469 VMTWMC
+469 VMAWMC
-475 ISAQHD
+475 VSAQRD
-481 LVTGDIVYQRKPY
+481 LVTGNLVYQRKPY
-494 STLGCNY
+494 STMGCNY
-501 TFAGVPGEF
+501 TFAGEPGNF
-510 SSLPLDGANT
+510 AS
-520 TPAAASSFQLYRI
+520 PAAGRCLQAPSGPFQLYRI

-540 FGALV
+540 FGALL
-545 TIVVALVVSLLL
+545 TIVVALVTSLLL
-557 RESDVDAVDPRLL
+557 RETDLDAVDTRLL

-579 RRRNRRSQLPAGKHH
+579 RRRQRQSQIPSRTPADGLK
-594 QQHQQQKGKGK
+594 QK
-605 GKGKEKLRALHETTT
+605 APPMQETAT

>member
-1 MHVDEL
+1 MHVEEL
-7 RTSLQ
+7 RASLQ
-12 SFGWPDYVV
+12 SFGWPDYLV

-30 IIGIHFCLQLR
+30 AIGIHFCLQLR
-41 RESKQLKHGDPEE
+41 RESKARISCGGDATE
-54 AAKSAAS
+54 AANSAAS

-74 TMSLIASFIS
+74 TMSLISSFIS

-94 VYLYGAQYMYIM
+94 IYLYGAQYMYIM
-106 GSLILM
+106 GSLVLM
-112 GLCMF
+112 GFCMYYF
-117 YIFLPVFH
+117 FLPVFH
-125 DLNLISTY
+125 ELNLISTY
-133 KYLEQR
+133 KYLEER
-139 YNRSLRLFGS
+139 YNRSLRFFGS
-149 VMFIMASLLWLP
+149 IMFIVASLLWLP

-184 CVCVVCIFYTCIGGL
+184 IVCLVCIFYTCIGGL

-210 LIMFGAMALVLIK
+210 LIMFGAMTLVLVK

-238 KQTQRIETPNFNPD
+238 RETTRLETPNFNFD

-282 RYLSLPTLRHA
+282 RYLSLPTLKDA

-302 GVLTFLAIC
+302 GVLTFLLIC
-311 GYAGLLIY
+311 GYTGLLIY

-335 NDQLLP
+335 KDQLLP

-352 GLPGV
+352 GLPGI

-387 TFRRK
+387 TFRSA
-392 PLSEAQTAFVMRSVV
+392 PLTEKQTSFVMRSVV
-407 VLFGIIFVALV
+407 VVFGALCV
-418 FVVEKLGAVL
+418 TLVLAVEKLGSVL
-428 QLTITLTSVAN
+428 QLTITLSSVAN

-450 MLPWV
+450 MIPWV
-455 NSKGALLGGFTSLL
+455 AAKGALLGGFSSLL
-469 VMTWMC
+469 LMAWMC
-475 ISAQHD
+475 VSAQRD
-481 LVTGDIVYQRKPY
+481 LVTGTLVYSRKPY
-494 STLGCNY
+494 STMGCNY
-501 TFAGVPGEF
+501 TYGSGEIPRSF
-510 SSLPLDGANT
+510 NTSPLDGIVSQ
-520 TPAAASSFQLYRI
+520 AAAPFELHRI

-540 FGALV
+540 LGALV
-545 TIVVALVVSLLL
+545 TIVIGLITSLLL
-557 RESDVDAVDPRLL
+557 GETNLDAVDTRLL

-579 RRRNRRSQLPAGKHH
+579 RRRAKSSQLPK
-594 QQHQQQKGKGK
+594 
-605 GKGKEKLRALHETTT
+605 KERKTAMMATTAT